1 VHTRRIATFLLGAW
15 MGGCLFM
22 GVIEIQNLRSP
33 ALVMNAPPAP
43 AEKMIQ
49 TLGHDPAQLLLR
61 YLAAQQNRH
70 YSSVWEMVQIPL
82 GLAVGLCLFFAT
94 QRRLLPLLLCALML
108 GLLLFQYF
116 TITPELAFRG
126 PETDF
131 PPGNAAVGPMARM
144 WALQQVYAGVEIAK
158 LIAGG
163 VLATYLFLLRTLRRR
178 RSRETD
184 SIDHTYH
191 GHINR

>member
-22 GVIEIQNLRSP
+22 GAIEIQNLRSP
-33 ALVMNAPPAP
+33 ALVLNAVPPPAQ
-43 AEKMIQ
+43 KMIQ

-61 YLAAQQNRH
+61 YLAAQQNRY
-70 YSSVWEMVQIPL
+70 YSSVWEEVQIAL
-82 GLAVGLCLFFAT
+82 GLSVGLCLFFAT
-94 QRRLLPLLLCALML
+94 QRRRFPFLLCALML
-108 GLLLFQYF
+108 VLLLFQHF
-116 TITPELAFRG
+116 IITPELAFRG

-131 PPGNAAVGPMARM
+131 PPGNTAAGPMARV
-144 WALQQVYAGVEIAK
+144 WALQQVYIGVEIAK

-178 RSRETD
+178 RSREID
-184 SIDHTYH
+184 SIDHSFH